1 MHEAAEHDMQE
12 MLVDDHPS
20 GQLYWTQQLDTDV
33 DDTVGHAWLVLC
45 VDQRSRNIRIML
57 HKRPCKLLLIPI
69 HDKTDRI
76 QSIKF
81 YCQKI

>member
-45 VDQRSRNIRIML
+45 VDQRS
-57 HKRPCKLLLIPI
+57 
-69 HDKTDRI
+69 
-76 QSIKF
+76 
-81 YCQKI
+81 